1 MFCRTNIL
9 IQVENDQNAQK
20 RKRNADSIPK
30 YQAKAHL
37 HIKSGPSTK
46 VGGAQVHP
54 GTDHAKAVVSQ
65 PHLGAGTPL
74 PPPLGPIFLR
84 RLMLPCYGGSRVFPI
99 FPALNRPSHYSK
111 KRARAHS
118 QYTQSFGARHLTT
131 IFCTLL
137 VLVVLL

>member
-65 PHLGAGTPL
+65 PHLGAGT
-74 PPPLGPIFLR
+74 LG
-84 RLMLPCYGGSRVFPI
+84 V
-99 FPALNRPSHYSK
+99 RPYP
-111 KRARAHS
+111 
-118 QYTQSFGARHLTT
+118 YCCHLGLASTD
-131 IFCTLL
+131 
-137 VLVVLL
+137 